1 VNPPYELI
9 GQATVALV
17 AALSLELVAYGIY
30 RYVRARREDSPNV
43 RLFCPDGPSPL
54 DGDEEDPVLVGTEDS
69 EPAFRDDPVAYY
81 ECECGEYHGFL
92 WGPPAPVYV
101 GDADAEQIAEHS
113 LLSGG
118 ERVSKG
124 RRRSA

>member
-1 VNPPYELI
+1 MNLPYELI

-17 AALSLELVAYGIY
+17 GAILLELVAYGLY
-30 RYVRARREDSPNV
+30 RVVRRRREDSPNV
-43 RLFCPDGPSPL
+43 RLFCPDGPSTL
-54 DGDEEDPVLVGTEDS
+54 DGDEDPVLVGTEDS
-69 EPAFRDDPVAYY
+69 EPAFRDDEVAYY

-101 GDADAEQIAEHS
+101 ADASEEQVAEHS